1 MNEKV
6 EKTGFKIETSALRAY
21 TMLGALILIWLFFYW
36 QTTGIF
42 LSPLNLSNLMT
53 QTSVTGIL
61 AVGMLMVI
69 ISGNIDLSVGSVLAL
84 AGGIAAIV
92 LSGYGLA
99 ASIAAAI
106 AVCVA
111 VGLFQGALIA
121 YGKIPAFIVTLGG
134 LLAWRGAVK
143 GITQSETIPI
153 ADPVFKS
160 IGQSYIAP
168 DIGWG
173 LAIAAI
179 VSLLILTVRQIKQER
194 EYGVSSQASGHEIS
208 LSSVALIAGIL
219 GAAGYFLPWVGVA
232 SGSVDLVSFSGY
244 RISSGF
250 EVVSGVAVGGNS
262 ILFLFPVCMAL
273 AVAAGALAMA
283 QKNLSS
289 FTSGVLVLTG
299 IIGGFQVISFLTSY
313 KIPATTFHYGSY
325 ISLFAAVYVGLAGV
339 YGLVQSYYLKGA
351 GGITPDNLIGL
362 FVPTSSILVFILVMN
377 SYAGVPIPVM
387 ILLAVALLGAFITNS
402 TTFGR
407 YLYAIGGNADAARLS
422 GINNKVNILK
432 VYMVL
437 GALTGVAAV
446 IFTARLGSATPDAG
460 VLKELDAI
468 AACVIGGASL
478 MGGRGTVFG
487 ACLGAL
493 IMASLDNGMSL
504 LNVRDFMQELIK
516 GGILVAAV
524 GLDMM
529 GRKD

>member
-1 MNEKV
+1 MENSKIMSETV
-6 EKTGFKIETSALRAY
+6 EKSGFKIETSSLRAY

-36 QTTGIF
+36 QTEGIF

-69 ISGNIDLSVGSVLAL
+69 VSGNIDLSVGSVLAL

-92 LSGYGLA
+92 LTNWEYGLA
-99 ASIAAAI
+99 ASILAAV

-111 VGLFQGALIA
+111 IGIFQGFLTA
-121 YGKIPAFIVTLGG
+121 YAKIPAFIVTLGG

-153 ADPVFKS
+153 ADSSFKF
-160 IGQSYIAP
+160 IGQGYANTIP
-168 DIGWG
+168 IPLGGGYHWNFNIGW
-173 LAIAAI
+173 
-179 VSLLILTVRQIKQER
+179 
-194 EYGVSSQASGHEIS
+194 
-208 LSSVALIAGIL
+208 
-219 GAAGYFLPWVGVA
+219 
-232 SGSVDLVSFSGY
+232 
-244 RISSGF
+244 
-250 EVVSGVAVGGNS
+250 
-262 ILFLFPVCMAL
+262 AL
-273 AVAAGALAMA
+273 AAFAVAFILYFSYRSAKS
-283 QKNLSS
+283 QKD
-289 FTSGVLVLTG
+289 
-299 IIGGFQVISFLTSY
+299 
-313 KIPATTFHYGSY
+313 
-325 ISLFAAVYVGLAGV
+325 
-339 YGLVQSYYLKGA
+339 YGLGEADYPKTFLKTVIPISA
-351 GGITPDNLIGL
+351 IIVFVYMMNLYEGI
-362 FVPTSSILVFILVMN
+362 
-377 SYAGVPIPVM
+377 PIPVM

-432 VYMVL
+432 VFAVL

-516 GGILVAAV
+516 GAILVAAV
-524 GLDMM
+524 GLDMV
-529 GRKD
+529 GRKQS

>member
-1 MNEKV
+1 MTETQEKS
-6 EKTGFKIETSALRAY
+6 GFKIETSALRAY
-21 TMLGALILIWLFFYW
+21 TMLGALIVIWLFFYMK
-36 QTTGIF
+36 TEGIF

-92 LSGYGLA
+92 LGGYGIAPAILA
-99 ASIAAAI
+99 AIV
-106 AVCVA
+106 VCVA
-111 VGLFQGALIA
+111 IGILHGTLTA

-143 GITQSETIPI
+143 GITSSETIPI
-153 ADPVFKS
+153 ADQTFKN
-160 IGQSYIAP
+160 IGQSYVDP
-168 DIGWG
+168 RIGWILAG
-173 LAIAAI
+173 LAIVAVVFFAYRHAK
-179 VSLLILTVRQIKQER
+179 SQQ
-194 EYGVSSQASGHEIS
+194 EYG
-208 LSSVALIAGIL
+208 L
-219 GAAGYFLPWVGVA
+219 GAANYGTELAKTVIPVGAIV
-232 SGSVDLVSFSGY
+232 
-244 RISSGF
+244 
-250 EVVSGVAVGGNS
+250 
-262 ILFLFPVCMAL
+262 LF
-273 AVAAGALAMA
+273 
-283 QKNLSS
+283 
-289 FTSGVLVLTG
+289 
-299 IIGGFQVISFLTSY
+299 IY
-313 KIPATTFHYGSY
+313 
-325 ISLFAAVYVGLAGV
+325 
-339 YGLVQSYYLKGA
+339 
-351 GGITPDNLIGL
+351 
-362 FVPTSSILVFILVMN
+362 VMN

-387 ILLAVALLGAFITNS
+387 ILLAVALVGAFITNS

-432 VYMVL
+432 VYAVL
-437 GALTGVAAV
+437 GALTGIAAV

-524 GLDMM
+524 GLDMI